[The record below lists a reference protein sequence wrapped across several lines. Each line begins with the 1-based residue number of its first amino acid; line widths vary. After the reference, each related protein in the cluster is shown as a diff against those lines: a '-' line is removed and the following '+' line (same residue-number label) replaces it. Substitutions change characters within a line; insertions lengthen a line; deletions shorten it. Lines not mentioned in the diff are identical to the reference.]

1 VRADRPA
8 DVEARDVRSSVIG
21 RILEQAIDRREA
33 DEEFQRLGEDIA
45 DRQSAIQDKHFAGP
59 LSDISEKFTAMVGDL
74 ARGRAISVKPVIP
87 AFKPPQVQFRV
98 EVADGSA
105 ATRVE
110 QQGHGFRRALLI
122 TALRLLADSTAA
134 SSNRVICL
142 AIEEPE
148 LFQHP
153 VQARTFAM
161 VLRKLVDD
169 RRLGVHV
176 AYATHS
182 PFFLEAEGFTQI
194 RRVTR
199 SAGDGCPSVV
209 VTSASSGAIED
220 RLANITDPADV
231 RRQLSGVFLQQLPEA
246 MFASVVILVEGTC
259 DQAVLEGCAL
269 RTDPLNANGSSS
281 WRLSGRAGFLSRTR
295 FSVSSASPVRWSS
308 MATQAQAFG
317 PRRRG
322 SRASRPSRTATAR
335 GPLNSP

>member
-1 VRADRPA
+1 MSGLFDYVFVSADLRADE
-8 DVEARDVRSSVIG
+8 EARDVRSSVIG

-59 LSDISEKFTAMVGDL
+59 LSDISEKFTAMVGEL

-98 EVADGSA
+98 EIADGSA
-105 ATRVE
+105 ATPVE

-122 TALRLLADSTAA
+122 TALRL
-134 SSNRVICL
+134 
-142 AIEEPE
+142 
-148 LFQHP
+148 
-153 VQARTFAM
+153 
-161 VLRKLVDD
+161 RKLIDD
-169 RRLGVHV
+169 RRLGVQV
-176 AYATHS
+176 TYATHS

-199 SAGDGCPSVV
+199 SAGDGRPSVV

-269 RTDPLNANGSSS
+269 RTDPLNANGIVVVAVIGKA
-281 WRLSGRAGFLSRTR
+281 RLPLAHAILSEFGIPCLMVFDGDSGAGVRAAEKGKSRE
-295 FSVSSASPVRWSS
+295 
-308 MATQAQAFG
+308 QAEQNRHG
-317 PRRRG
+317 
-322 SRASRPSRTATAR
+322 
-335 GPLNSP
+335 